1 MLLAMHQ
8 RYPQRLHQA
17 SLRFFA
23 QVVLS
28 ILCVVFAADTIAAV
42 DEAAVERLLRR
53 SGMWNQADAL
63 ATAVTSGFGEAHLQ
77 PGSTLSEQDGKRL
90 GQLAGRVFT
99 GAALRTEVLRSVAA
113 TLTPE
118 DVKAAEAWYSSS
130 LGRRITLLEERATSE
145 QADLATTKSRAAT
158 AMVRASSLRQQQ
170 LKALD
175 EAVRASE
182 QASSMVLNMSLAIA
196 YGVAKASNP
205 VLTVDFQAVRTQ
217 LAKQLAPVLAELRTD
232 TPKLFALTYASLK
245 DDELKA
251 YIEFN
256 RTKAAG
262 KFNSAVI
269 DGMDRAFVQLSL
281 KLGEDY
287 VRSTEQK
294 RGT

>member
-158 AMVRASSLRQQQ
+158 AM
-170 LKALD
+170 
-175 EAVRASE
+175 
-182 QASSMVLNMSLAIA
+182 
-196 YGVAKASNP
+196 AKASNP

-287 VRSTEQK
+287 ARSTEQK